1 MTRIGT
7 FAVAAVFSAL
17 ACGAPKGDP
26 EPQEPQATQAKPAPA
41 EPAAA
46 AKPGRAA
53 EPDGPLASMPEDA
66 PEAEEPA
73 ADPKAVTLR
82 EPHPGLMDPSRA
94 TETAPERYTAL
105 FATTKGDILID
116 VRRSWAPRGADRFY
130 NLVKVGAFNGVA
142 FFRVVEGFMA
152 QFGIPGDPQVSA
164 AWRTA
169 RIEDDPVTHSNTRGT
184 ISFATSGRN
193 SRVNQV
199 FINLVDNARLDG
211 MGFAP
216 FGVVRDM
223 NVVDQL
229 YSGYG
234 EGAPAGRGPRQAL
247 IQREGNPYLK
257 AQFPEMDY
265 VRFAKIDQEFKVPR
279 EAPRRVSH

>member
-1 MTRIGT
+1 MRIMTRIGT
-7 FAVAAVFSAL
+7 FALAAVFIAL

-26 EPQEPQATQAKPAPA
+26 KPQAAEATPTPTEPG

-46 AKPGRAA
+46 AQPS
-53 EPDGPLASMPEDA
+53 GPLASMPEDA
-66 PEAEEPA
+66 PKAEEPA
-73 ADPKAVTLR
+73 ADPKKVTLR
-82 EPHPGLMDPSRA
+82 ETHPGLTDPSRA

-105 FATTKGDILID
+105 LATTKGDILID

-130 NLVKVGAFNGVA
+130 NLVKVGAFNDVA

-152 QFGIPGDPQVSA
+152 QFGIPGDPQVA
-164 AWRTA
+164 TAWRMA

-199 FINLVDNARLDG
+199 FINLVDNGRLDR

-229 YSGYG
+229 YAGYG

-247 IQREGNPYLK
+247 IQREGNAYLK

-279 EAPRRVSH
+279 EAPKRVSH